1 MVASYSLPESRAL
14 LIHSDLV
21 GYFAA
26 ALTTIAFIPQ
36 AVLTW
41 KNKHAQGVSLG
52 MYMIFT
58 VGIALW
64 LVYGMLIAVWPI
76 IIANAITLMLAGFI
90 LTMKIIYK

>member
-1 MVASYSLPESRAL
+1 MTYSNY
-14 LIHSDLV
+14 SDLV

-36 AVLTW
+36 AWLTW
-41 KNKHAQGVSLG
+41 KNKHAQGISLG

-64 LVYGMLIAVWPI
+64 LSYGILIQVWPI
-76 IIANAITLMLAGFI
+76 IIANAVTLMLAGFI
-90 LTMKIIYK
+90 LAMKIIYK